1 MTATERSEQRN
12 VILNDA
18 FAAFMWLHE
27 ELDEIDLYMS
37 GELGQVHS
45 DIQEMLE
52 GTRPMTR
59 DEERALGELAQ
70 AWRELG
76 KQEA

>member
-1 MTATERSEQRN
+1 
-12 VILNDA
+12 
-18 FAAFMWLHE
+18 
-27 ELDEIDLYMS
+27 MS

-45 DIQEMLE
+45 DIQEMLD

-59 DEERALGELAQ
+59 DEERVLGELAQ

-76 KQEA
+76 KQDM